1 MTDKDWTK
9 QLREKME
16 SHQASVPE
24 GLWEDIAKDLPT
36 KPAVKRT
43 LWPSLRR
50 YAAAA
55 AILAF
60 IGGTAYLLRPSQH
73 ETERMEAS
81 AEMVEETPSNIE
93 QWKGDISESPTDQA
107 DATPESTDVPS
118 VKAPVAPTKLLAM
131 ATHETNRQQ
140 PTETKKISTPIE
152 EQTIPN
158 TLIEE
163 KEATLAREE
172 AKDNKP
178 SVQQAQEEPG
188 KEAQNAGND
197 TYSIKQKEQQI
208 LQALEHE
215 EQEIH
220 SRHRPAGGFGLFAA
234 NNVSSLD
241 GGMTNTYDNTSQ
253 QAQRS
258 QFDTNNFFAME
269 SYFYGNQEEKEEHI
283 KHHRP
288 YSIGLSYRYPF
299 TTHLALQT
307 GVVYTRLQTD
317 IDSRGIL
324 STIHREQVLHYV
336 GIPLHLAW
344 TFLQREYFGLYL
356 VGGIQADINVK
367 ATSNGNAM
375 DKDRM
380 QWSGLMGIGGQANL
394 IPHVAL
400 YAEPSL
406 RYYLDNGSS
415 INNYYK
421 DHPLKV
427 ALHFGVRITP

>member
-36 KPAVKRT
+36 QPAFKRA

-60 IGGTAYLLRPSQH
+60 IGGTAYLLNPSQH

-81 AEMVEETPSNIE
+81 AKMDGESPSNE
-93 QWKGDISESPTDQA
+93 LWKEDMSVNPTDHA
-107 DATPESTDVPS
+107 DATPESTEVPS
-118 VKAPVAPTKLLAM
+118 ENAPVAPTKLLAM
-131 ATHETNRQQ
+131 ATHETTKQQ
-140 PTETKKISTPIE
+140 TTESEKTSTPKE
-152 EQTIPN
+152 EQTIPGTPAEEE
-158 TLIEE
+158 TLPSEE
-163 KEATLAREE
+163 SKY
-172 AKDNKP
+172 NKP
-178 SVQQAQEEPG
+178 SVQQPQEGTEKEPQHAG
-188 KEAQNAGND
+188 KD
-197 TYSIKQKEQQI
+197 TYSIREEEQQI

-215 EQEIH
+215 EQKSH
-220 SRHRPAGGFGLFAA
+220 SRHSRAGEFGLFAA

-241 GGMTNTYDNTSQ
+241 GGMTNSYDNSSARAT
-253 QAQRS
+253 RG
-258 QFDTNNFFAME
+258 QFENNSFHAMA
-269 SYFYGNQEEKEEHI
+269 SYLNGNQAEIEEHI

-288 YSIGLSYRYPF
+288 YSIGLSYRYPL
-299 TTHLALQT
+299 TSHLALQT
-307 GVVYTRLQTD
+307 GLVYTRLQTD
-317 IDSRGIL
+317 FDTQGSL
-324 STIHREQVLHYV
+324 SNIHSEQVLHYV

-344 TFLQREYFGLYL
+344 TFLQRDYFGLYL
-356 VGGIQADINVK
+356 LGGTEADFNVK
-367 ATSNGNAM
+367 ATSNGRDM

-394 IPHVAL
+394 TPHVAF

-406 RYYLDNGSS
+406 RYYLDNGSN

-427 ALHFGVRITP
+427 ALHFGLRITP